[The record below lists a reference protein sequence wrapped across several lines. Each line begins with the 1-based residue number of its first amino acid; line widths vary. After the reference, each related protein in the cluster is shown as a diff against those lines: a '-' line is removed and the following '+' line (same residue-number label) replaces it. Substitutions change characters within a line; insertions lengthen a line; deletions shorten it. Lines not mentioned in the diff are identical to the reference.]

1 MKEYKV
7 SSEVLEGYL
16 NTKYQEVMKSNYY
29 LLANEHI
36 REKVLELL
44 RFESLIRNGKGIG
57 WIQKMYDELIEEWY
71 KKGEIRGEKMNRISG
86 QEAGVMIARIIREE
100 MYGNE

>member
-7 SSEVLEGYL
+7 SAEVLEGYL
-16 NTKYQEVMKSNYY
+16 NTKYHEVVKSNYY
-29 LLANEHI
+29 LLANEYI
-36 REKVLELL
+36 REKILELL
-44 RFESLIRNGKGIG
+44 GFESLIRNGKGIG
-57 WIQKMYDELIEEWY
+57 WIQKMYDELMEKWY